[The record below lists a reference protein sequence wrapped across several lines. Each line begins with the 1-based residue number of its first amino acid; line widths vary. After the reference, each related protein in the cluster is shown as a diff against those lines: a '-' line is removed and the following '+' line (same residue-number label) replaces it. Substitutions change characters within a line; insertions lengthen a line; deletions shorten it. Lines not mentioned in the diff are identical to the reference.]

1 MENDEIRFYSF
12 KGNEENLIEFF
23 ENYEIENIFIPP
35 DKVVKNLKKRPDRVC
50 RYCGLNA
57 TQATFKKEAHIIPH
71 LMGNRY
77 LVSDFE
83 CDKCNELFSKY
94 ENH

>member
-1 MENDEIRFYSF
+1 MENGEIRFYSF

-50 RYCGLNA
+50 RTVDLMPLRPLL
-57 TQATFKKEAHIIPH
+57 KKRLILSRI
-71 LMGNRY
+71 
-77 LVSDFE
+77 
-83 CDKCNELFSKY
+83 
-94 ENH
+94 